1 MKNTSCG
8 PRHHI
13 ALIAAG
19 LLTASALV
27 LPAQAADPPAK
38 TTSAKQATGKTKPK
52 PMSRDQLRACMDQQ
66 DRLVAMRE
74 KVLKEQTSLD
84 QQRAEVERMD
94 AEIAR
99 KLVGLDPADATAK
112 QALSDEE
119 ARRNEIG
126 EAYNARLPALKE
138 QGTTLDRER
147 QSWVERCAD
156 KDFDQLDELAIKRER
171 QRAAKAAAKATPAK
185 TAR

>member
-8 PRHHI
+8 RRHRVV
-13 ALIAAG
+13 LIAAG
-19 LLTASALV
+19 LLTASALL
-27 LPAQAADPPAK
+27 LPAQAADPPGK
-38 TTSAKQATGKTKPK
+38 TPRAKQAAGKNKPK

-66 DRLVAMRE
+66 DRLLTMRE
-74 KVLKEQTSLD
+74 NVLKEQTSLD

-99 KLVGLDPADATAK
+99 KLIALDPADATAK
-112 QALSDEE
+112 LALSDEE

-138 QGTTLDRER
+138 QGSTLDRER

-156 KDFDQLDELAIKRER
+156 KDFDELDELAIKRER
-171 QRAAKAAAKATPAK
+171 QRAAKAATKATPAK